1 MSKKNNNNLKRPEP
15 QPLPSDYDLFHALN
29 AIRKGAKVPYDSAG
43 GTKTDIKI
51 GSVNLN
57 VWSNPEAS
65 SETNTQL
72 GDKYVTEKYVES
84 IVNNLKA
91 DQTNSSTRLIEHF
104 NSKIEQQNE
113 KIEAV
118 KDKCLSKGGF
128 WVGIGIAISVICGF
142 AGLIY
147 SNVKDYN
154 NGLEQVSSTVK
165 DGYQTIETIENRVD
179 SLENTVIEI
188 NSKLEKQKQHKI
200 TGK

>member
-1 MSKKNNNNLKRPEP
+1 MSKKSNNNLKRPEP
-15 QPLPSDYDLFHALN
+15 QPLPSDYDLFHALK
-29 AIRKGAKVPYDSAG
+29 AIRKGAIVPYDSAE

-72 GDKYVTEKYVES
+72 GDRYVTEKYIES

-91 DQTNSSTRLIEHF
+91 DQTYSSTRLIEQF

-113 KIEAV
+113 KIEGV
-118 KDKCLSKGGF
+118 KDKSLSKGGF
-128 WVGIGIAISVICGF
+128 WTGIGIAVSVVFGF
-142 AGLIY
+142 AGIIY

-154 NGLEQVSSTVK
+154 NGLEKVSSTIK
-165 DGYQTIETIENRVD
+165 DSCQKIEIIEVRVD
-179 SLENTVIEI
+179 SLENAVIVI
-188 NSKLEKQKQHKI
+188 NDKLEKQKQQK
-200 TGK
+200 KN

>member
-1 MSKKNNNNLKRPEP
+1 MNKKNNNLKRPEP
-15 QPLPSDYDLFHALN
+15 QPLPSDYDLFRALN

-65 SETNTQL
+65 SETNTQF

-91 DQTNSSTRLIEHF
+91 DQTNSSTRLIDLF

-113 KIEAV
+113 KIEII
-118 KDKCLSKGGF
+118 KDKSLSKGGF

-147 SNVKDYN
+147 SNVKDYD
-154 NGLEQVSSTVK
+154 NGLENVSISVK
-165 DGYQTIETIENRVD
+165 DGNRRIEAIENRID
-179 SLENTVIEI
+179 SLDNTVIEI
-188 NSKLEKQKQHKI
+188 SSKLEKLKPHKNS
-200 TGK
+200 GR